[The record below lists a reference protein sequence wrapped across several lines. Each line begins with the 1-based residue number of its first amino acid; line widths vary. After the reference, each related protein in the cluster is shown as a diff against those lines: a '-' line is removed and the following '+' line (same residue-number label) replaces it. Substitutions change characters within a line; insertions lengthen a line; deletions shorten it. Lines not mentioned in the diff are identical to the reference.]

1 MARTPAPPSDDWLD
15 LRCACASTRRAARA
29 LTQLYDGFLGE
40 HGIEA
45 AQFAL
50 LSTIQGLGP
59 TSQVAVGRALGL
71 DKTTLSRNVRVLAR
85 AGWVEASESATGRE
99 RGLAVTAEG
108 RRVLTAAG
116 PAWHAAQT
124 ALRTSIDAER
134 WREVHATL
142 RLLTDAARQATRTE
156 RNRRAR

>member
-1 MARTPAPPSDDWLD
+1 MSRTPDPTADDWLD

-29 LTQLYDGFLGE
+29 LTQLYDGFLRE

-59 TSQVAVGRALGL
+59 TSQIAVGRALGL
-71 DKTTLSRNVRVLAR
+71 DKTTLSRNVRVLVR
-85 AGWVEASESATGRE
+85 AGWVEASASATGRE
-99 RGLAVTAEG
+99 RGIVVTPEG

-116 PAWHAAQT
+116 PSWQAAQT
-124 ALRTSIDAER
+124 ALRASIDAER

-142 RLLTDAARQATRTE
+142 RLLTDAARQATRTA
-156 RNRRAR
+156 RHRRSG